1 MQNDTSQSL
10 EGTKLLPI
18 MQHHPSKWIVDIGAN
33 DGFNLSN
40 SNLFIREGWMAL
52 LVEPVPKSISKA
64 KVIHGSNRNVKFEEV
79 AISNRTGTA
88 KIFLNKSGEDNFFA
102 TLETEKSFLRDKF
115 VGENFILV
123 KTEKLNVVL
132 KRNNVPLNFAIL
144 TVDVEGYESE
154 VLENLGNYQPS
165 VIIVERNLSS
175 LSKALAKQK
184 ILTGRNYVLAAR
196 IGCNEIYIDTE
207 SEYIEKYIR
216 DFEEISSIGI

>member
-1 MQNDTSQSL
+1 M
-10 EGTKLLPI
+10 
-18 MQHHPSKWIVDIGAN
+18 
-33 DGFNLSN
+33 
-40 SNLFIREGWMAL
+40 
-52 LVEPVPKSISKA
+52 
-64 KVIHGSNRNVKFEEV
+64 
-79 AISNRTGTA
+79 
-88 KIFLNKSGEDNFFA
+88 
-102 TLETEKSFLRDKF
+102 ETETSFLRDKF

-154 VLENLGNYQPS
+154 VLKNLGNYQPS

-184 ILTGRNYVLAAR
+184 ILTGRNYVCAAR